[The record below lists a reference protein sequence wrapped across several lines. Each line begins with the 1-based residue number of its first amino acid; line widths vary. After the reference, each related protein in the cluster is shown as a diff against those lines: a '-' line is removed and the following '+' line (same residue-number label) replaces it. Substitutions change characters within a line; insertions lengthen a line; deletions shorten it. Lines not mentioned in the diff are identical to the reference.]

1 MIITDLNSPELSL
14 YAGLNQYFAKMLEIA
29 KEAME
34 SPAEVGKYALD
45 GDKAYYLM
53 QEYDT
58 KSVDAAKFETHKRYI
73 DIQIVLEGAE
83 QIRFETVDELDVM
96 TEYNAEKDCA
106 LYFMNKTY
114 DSVNLLKGQVAI
126 IFPEE
131 AHAPCVSM
139 GDTPTH
145 VRKMV
150 AKILY

>member
-14 YAGLNQYFAKMLEIA
+14 YASLNGYFAKMLEIA

-96 TEYNAEKDCA
+96 TEYNAD
-106 LYFMNKTY
+106 